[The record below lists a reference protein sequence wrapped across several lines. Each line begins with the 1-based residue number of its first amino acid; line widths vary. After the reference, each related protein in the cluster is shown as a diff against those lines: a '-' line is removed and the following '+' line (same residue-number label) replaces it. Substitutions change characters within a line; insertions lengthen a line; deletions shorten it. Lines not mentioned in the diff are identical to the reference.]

1 MPKATAELQSLVEN
15 SGDQF
20 REELLAKP
28 HMPVGALLLKYAREF
43 RALGLTNPK
52 RQVLGKGSFGVAYQV
67 EIGGVQSVLKITRD
81 PYEILSSF
89 VLRGEETQRI
99 VPIYA
104 VWGCSQSVPAGRK
117 GESWLGWFVVHRDLL
132 RPVSKADGKLLES
145 LYALYMDS
153 DIDLWVPKVGGAGRT
168 MREKWRMHVQEHH
181 SGQQAQRAMMLLD
194 DISLAVREMQK
205 FGIDWADFHSENM
218 MRDSKGVL
226 CISDVGFGI
235 PRQNFDVE
243 PPDFSMQNVE
253 AYLEVLRAAV
263 E

>member
-1 MPKATAELQSLVEN
+1 
-15 SGDQF
+15 
-20 REELLAKP
+20 
-28 HMPVGALLLKYAREF
+28 
-43 RALGLTNPK
+43 
-52 RQVLGKGSFGVAYQV
+52 
-67 EIGGVQSVLKITRD
+67 
-81 PYEILSSF
+81 
-89 VLRGEETQRI
+89 
-99 VPIYA
+99 
-104 VWGCSQSVPAGRK
+104 
-117 GESWLGWFVVHRDLL
+117 
-132 RPVSKADGKLLES
+132 
-145 LYALYMDS
+145 
-153 DIDLWVPKVGGAGRT
+153 

-218 MRDSKGVL
+218 MRDSKGL
-226 CISDVGFGI
+226 LRISDVGFGI